1 VGASITGSNEG
12 TAVNGDTEG
21 TMVTGDNAGASM
33 MGNTEGTVFNGDT
46 WEPTNKIANG
56 LRKTSIWVN
65 GEIELDKAADKDT
78 TGYGVS
84 KIVQQV
90 NDTLMQLGQGDS
102 TAIGNN

>member
-1 VGASITGSNEG
+1 VGASITGNNEG
-12 TAVNGDTEG
+12 TVNGDTEG
-21 TMVTGDNAGASM
+21 TMVTGDNAGSSM
-33 MGNTEGTVFNGDT
+33 MGDTEGTVFNGDT
-46 WEPTNKIANG
+46 WEPTIKITNG

-65 GEIELDKAADKDT
+65 GEIELDNAADKDT
-78 TGYGVS
+78 AGYGVS